1 MRRLFRTNPAFLLDG
16 SGKRAYVLFGQLL
29 KVGIS
34 VNGVSNLFAKN
45 PQLLSRKH
53 EKNLYNALKFFIFI
67 RMDMVDI
74 AYIIT
79 NHIKLVCSC
88 SLKGPKAACKELKVQ
103 RDSLREAIKEDP
115 LKLFHLA
122 SKSMPLEDDK
132 HVSYQDP
139 RKHLEK
145 TAFLQTLG
153 LAENSEEM
161 EKAAKQ
167 FRGRGDQLQE
177 RFDCLVRAG
186 LGVNAVSGLVK
197 QAPMV
202 LNQSK
207 DVIEKKI
214 DYLTNHLG
222 YPLETIVSFPTYL
235 CYDKRRIMQR
245 FSMYAWLKV
254 KAGSNKMLSL
264 STLLACSDARFV
276 KYFVDVHPEGPPMW
290 KSLQDCTF

>member
-1 MRRLFRTNPAFLLDG
+1 M
-16 SGKRAYVLFGQLL
+16 
-29 KVGIS
+29 
-34 VNGVSNLFAKN
+34 
-45 PQLLSRKH
+45 
-53 EKNLYNALKFFIFI
+53 
-67 RMDMVDI
+67 
-74 AYIIT
+74 
-79 NHIKLVCSC
+79 
-88 SLKGPKAACKELKVQ
+88 KVQ